1 MCDAQAIEEATQF
14 IQMAAL
20 QGCNITHD
28 VGYLDFGLSISLELL
43 VISDDIIARVKEVMA
58 GVEVNEAT
66 LAVDEIKHAGFNG
79 NYLREASTR
88 KSAKEG
94 WRSDL
99 GDYMTYENWTAAGS
113 SSMEQRA
120 HAKVKKLIAEHR
132 PKELDPA
139 VRKQIEEIVRKGY

>member
-1 MCDAQAIEEATQF
+1 
-14 IQMAAL
+14 
-20 QGCNITHD
+20 
-28 VGYLDFGLSISLELL
+28 
-43 VISDDIIARVKEVMA
+43 MA

-99 GDYMTYENWTAAGS
+99 GDYMTYENWAAAGS
-113 SSMEQRA
+113 SSMEERA
-120 HAKVKKLIAEHR
+120 HTRVNKIIAEHK

>member
-1 MCDAQAIEEATQF
+1 M
-14 IQMAAL
+14 
-20 QGCNITHD
+20 
-28 VGYLDFGLSISLELL
+28 GYLDFGLSISLELL

-94 WRSDL
+94 WRSDSA
-99 GDYMTYENWTAAGS
+99 TT
-113 SSMEQRA
+113 
-120 HAKVKKLIAEHR
+120 
-132 PKELDPA
+132 
-139 VRKQIEEIVRKGY
+139 